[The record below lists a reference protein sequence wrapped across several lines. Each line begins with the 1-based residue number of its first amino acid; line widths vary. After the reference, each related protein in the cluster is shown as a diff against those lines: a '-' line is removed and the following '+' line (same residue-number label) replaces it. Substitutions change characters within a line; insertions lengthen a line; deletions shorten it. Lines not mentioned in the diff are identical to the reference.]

1 MAGAATATVFAFAC
15 PSLLERGDR
24 LTVAVTHAACML
36 RTFGLQCGIGAVV
49 VGLLAWLIGL
59 RRLALAAAVVGAIW
73 LAPEAWKWTPSSVEG
88 VAGDR
93 TLTVLS
99 VNALYGRCSVEAID
113 REARACDADLVV
125 IQEYTPALEVF
136 LRPVLARYPHRV
148 EMARDD
154 GFGQGVYSRLP
165 FVGEARVYPREGGAR
180 WSSQPQITVDVR
192 FDGGLVRV
200 TDVHLLSPVGL
211 SVIAEQRREALGL
224 AHEVRA
230 TLSGTGAHGRRFERV
245 LAGDFNATTDGH
257 LLRPL
262 LAAGM
267 VDSWR
272 QAERGRGGTWPV
284 DVPLLSAL
292 GKIRLDNLL
301 HTDGLVCVAAG
312 VGGATGSDHLPTWAR
327 YARRGGGPVARR

>member
-1 MAGAATATVFAFAC
+1 VAGAGAATLFAFTC
-15 PSLLERGDR
+15 PALLDRDDR

-36 RTFGLQCGIGAVV
+36 RTFGLQCGVGIAAVGV
-49 VGLLAWLIGL
+49 VAWLIGL
-59 RRLALAAAVVGAIW
+59 KRAAAVAAIVGLVW
-73 LAPEAWKWTPSSVEG
+73 LAPEAWKWRHAEVEKP
-88 VAGDR
+88 ASEA
-93 TLTVLS
+93 TLTVLT
-99 VNALYGRCSVEAID
+99 VNALYGRSSVEAID
-113 REARACDADLVV
+113 REALACDADVIL

-154 GFGQGVYSRLP
+154 GFGQGVFSRLP
-165 FVGEARVYPREGGAR
+165 FAGEARVYPRDGGER

-192 FDGGLVRV
+192 FDGGLVRL

-224 AHEVRA
+224 ARA
-230 TLSGTGAHGRRFERV
+230 VGASLSGAAGGGERVERV
-245 LAGDFNATTDGH
+245 LGGDFNATTDGH

-262 LAAGM
+262 LEAGM

-272 QAERGRGGTWPV
+272 QAERGRGGTWPA

-301 HTDGLVCVAAG
+301 HSEGVVCVAAG
-312 VGGATGSDHLPTWAR
+312 VGGSTGSDHLPTWAR
-327 YARRGGGPVARR
+327 YARRGKRPESPR

>member
-1 MAGAATATVFAFAC
+1 MGVVVAGAGAATLFAFAC
-15 PSLLERGDR
+15 PALLERGDR

-36 RTFGLQCGIGAVV
+36 RTFGLQCGVGVAVV
-49 VGLLAWLIGL
+49 GVLAWLIGL
-59 RRLALAAAVVGAIW
+59 RRLALLAAVVGAVWIG
-73 LAPEAWKWTPSSVEG
+73 PEAWKWRP
-88 VAGDR
+88 AGGAGAAGESR
-93 TLTVLS
+93 LTVLT
-99 VNALYGRCSVEAID
+99 VNALFGRCSVEAID
-113 REARACDADLVV
+113 REALACDADLIV
-125 IQEYTPALEVF
+125 IQEYTPALEGF

-154 GFGQGVYSRLP
+154 GFGQAVYSRMP
-165 FVGEARVYPREGGAR
+165 FVGDARVYPSEGGGR

-192 FDGGLVRV
+192 LDGGLVRI

-224 AHEVRA
+224 ARAVRA
-230 TLSGTGAHGRRFERV
+230 SLSESGADGVRVERV

-262 LAAGM
+262 LEAGM

-272 QAERGRGGTWPV
+272 QAERGRGGTWPA
-284 DVPLLSAL
+284 DVPLLSLL

-301 HTDGLVCVAAG
+301 HSDGLVCVAAG
-312 VGGATGSDHLPTWAR
+312 V
-327 YARRGGGPVARR
+327 